1 MLKRQFGTLSGLVF
15 VLAFWPG
22 SVSAQGPGFQVDF
35 DKVEIRTTAV
45 AGQVYMLAGAG
56 GNIGVFAGVDGVFLV
71 DDQFAPLTDRIR
83 AAIAEISDQPIR
95 FLINTHFHEDHTGGN
110 ENLGEAGTLIV
121 AHDNVRKTLSTPHFI
136 EMIHTRFPAVEP
148 GALPVITFSEALT
161 FYLNGEEVYVLHAP
175 PSHTDGDSIVYF
187 RGSDVIHMGDVFRS
201 RGYPIFDRRNGGSY
215 EGLIEASDLVLEI
228 AGEHTKI
235 IPGHGVVSSRA
246 DLQDVRDILVAVRDR
261 IAAAIAAG
269 KSLEQTIAKKPT
281 ADFDE
286 NWSRRRLTPDEVVE
300 WIYTELSSK
309 VDEAN
314 K

>member
-1 MLKRQFGTLSGLVF
+1 MLTQRLTSLSSLLF
-15 VLAFWPG
+15 ALAFWSG
-22 SVSAQGPGFQVDF
+22 LASAQGPGFQVDF
-35 DKVEIRTTAV
+35 DKVEIRTSPV
-45 AGQVYMLAGAG
+45 AGQVHMLAGAG
-56 GNIGVFAGVDGVFLV
+56 GNIGVFAGADGVFLV

-121 AHDNVRKTLSTPHFI
+121 AHDNVRKTLSVPHFI
-136 EMIHTRFPAVEP
+136 EMIHTRFPAVASA
-148 GALPVITFSEALT
+148 ALPVITFSESLT
-161 FYLNGEEVYVLHAP
+161 FHLNGEEVTVFHAP

-215 EGLIEASDLVLEI
+215 EGLIDASDLVLEI
-228 AGEHTKI
+228 AGEDTKI

-246 DLQDVRDILVAVRDR
+246 DLQNVREILAAVRDR
-261 IAAAIAAG
+261 IATAIAAG
-269 KSLEQTIAKKPT
+269 KSLEQTIAEKPT

-286 NWSRRRLTPDEVVE
+286 NWSRKRLTPDEVVE
-300 WIYTELSSK
+300 WIYAELASK
-309 VDEAN
+309 VDRD

>member
-1 MLKRQFGTLSGLVF
+1 MLKQRFTTISGLACA
-15 VLAFWPG
+15 LAFWSGP
-22 SVSAQGPGFQVDF
+22 VSAQGPGFQVDF
-35 DKVEIRTTAV
+35 DKVEIRTTHV

-56 GNIGVFAGVDGVFLV
+56 GNIGVFAGADGVFLV
-71 DDQFAPLTDRIR
+71 DDQFAPLTEKIR

-121 AHDNVRKTLSTPHFI
+121 AHDNVRKTLSGPHFI
-136 EMIHTRFPAVEP
+136 EMIHTRFPAFEP
-148 GALPVITFSEALT
+148 SALPVITFSDALT
-161 FYLNGEEVYVLHAP
+161 FYLNGEEIYVLHAP

-187 RGSDVIHMGDVFRS
+187 RGSDVIHMGDIFRS

-215 EGLIEASDLVLEI
+215 EGLIEASDLVLHI
-228 AGEHTKI
+228 AGEETKI

-246 DLQDVRDILVAVRDR
+246 DLQNVRDILASVRDR

-269 KSLEQTIAKKPT
+269 KSLEQTIAEKPT

-286 NWSRRRLTPDEVVE
+286 HWSRRRLSPDEVVE
-300 WIYTELSSK
+300 WIYAELSGKLDKS
-309 VDEAN
+309 E
-314 K
+314 